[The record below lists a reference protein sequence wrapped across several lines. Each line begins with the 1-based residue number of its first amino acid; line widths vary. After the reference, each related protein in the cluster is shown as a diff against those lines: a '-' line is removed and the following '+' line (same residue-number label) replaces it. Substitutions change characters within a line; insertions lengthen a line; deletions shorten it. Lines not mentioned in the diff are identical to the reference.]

1 MHADM
6 ALLIKLMQTPFA
18 VCLQL
23 MHDQGSNLLIG
34 QQHLRT
40 SPLLSQLVSQIG
52 HLSLQALKLGHLSL
66 QALKL
71 GHLSLQALK
80 LLQQFCC
87 AVVKSPCTNSRV
99 LPCSA
104 CKETIR
110 VKQVFRRA
118 TQVSYRTDYLP
129 TFSHLASIELPFT
142 QVSHS
147 PALFSK
153 QLHPF

>member
-34 QQHLRT
+34 QQHFRT
-40 SPLLSQLVSQIG
+40 SPLLSQLVSQI
-52 HLSLQALKLGHLSL
+52 GHLSL